1 MRARARVHYA
11 TSPQAAVKQFE
22 KEVRDDPE
30 NLAVRYG
37 LAVALS
43 ADEQHDEAIAL
54 NDQLHSSN
62 PHNILYAASYAEVL
76 TRAGKVDQALA
87 LLVRELALNPDN
99 PPLSMLYADALVAD
113 EQFEAAEAVLQR
125 QSFVNKRDVDVWYDL
140 AEVSGLAGNIV
151 GVHLARAE
159 FFTLHGAYQ
168 RAIQHLE
175 DARRLTSRKNE
186 QLHARL
192 DQRITDLR
200 DKLREAR
207 S

>member
-1 MRARARVHYA
+1 
-11 TSPQAAVKQFE
+11 
-22 KEVRDDPE
+22 
-30 NLAVRYG
+30 
-37 LAVALS
+37 
-43 ADEQHDEAIAL
+43 
-54 NDQLHSSN
+54 
-62 PHNILYAASYAEVL
+62 
-76 TRAGKVDQALA
+76 
-87 LLVRELALNPDN
+87 
-99 PPLSMLYADALVAD
+99 MLYAEALVAD
-113 EQFEAAEAVLQR
+113 EQFEAAEKVLLR
-125 QSFVNKRDVDVWYDL
+125 QSIVNKHDVDVWYDL

-175 DARRLTSRKNE
+175 YARRLTSRKNE